1 VVALPA
7 EAETLGGRKSRAGD
21 SFEVA
26 GGAVIV
32 CGIGPRRAAAA
43 AERLVA
49 RGARALL
56 SWGTAGG
63 LSSALRCGDIM
74 IPERVLTP
82 DNHDGIAVDADWR
95 ARTVK
100 ELATRVPVSSG
111 ALWSSREPVTAVEA
125 KRVLSNQGMA
135 AVDMESGAVASV
147 ANRNGLPFFAVK
159 AICDP
164 AERALPAALLG
175 LMDADGTFRPRG
187 LSGLLRGGIPAWRA
201 AGALR
206 ADFAAARQALKLA
219 AEALPVILQP

>member
-1 VVALPA
+1 MALPA

-21 SFEVA
+21 SFDVA

-32 CGIGPRRAAAA
+32 CGIGPRRAAVA

-63 LSSALRCGDIM
+63 LSPALRCGDIM
-74 IPERVLTP
+74 IPERVLTA
-82 DNHDGIAVDADWR
+82 DNPAGVAVDGDWH

-100 ELATRVPVSSG
+100 ELAARVPVSSG

-125 KRVLSNQGMA
+125 KRVLSNEGMA
-135 AVDMESGAVASV
+135 AVDMESGAVALV
-147 ANRNGLPFFAVK
+147 AAQSGLPFFAVK

-175 LMDADGTFRPRG
+175 LIDAEGAFRPRG

-206 ADFAAARQALKLA
+206 ADFAAARRALKLA
-219 AEALPVILQP
+219 AETLPVILQP